1 MADRAN
7 RSPLIAAG
15 VVMGAG
21 LGGFADG
28 IALHQILQWHNMLS
42 GWRPPDTL
50 VDAKVN
56 MTWDGI
62 FHAGVWVLTLVGL
75 AMLWRAGSRPDVPW
89 SGKTFVGAL
98 VMGWGLFNLVEG
110 VIDHQLLGVHHV
122 YEYTAD
128 KLPWD
133 LGFLAIGGVL
143 MLVVGWLIT
152 RDGGKGTAPRGGVNK
167 A

>member
-1 MADRAN
+1 MAA
-7 RSPLIAAG
+7 L
-15 VVMGAG
+15 
-21 LGGFADG
+21 ADG

-56 MTWDGI
+56 RTWDGI
-62 FHAGVWVLTLVGL
+62 FHAGVWALTLAGL
-75 AMLWRAGSRPDVPW
+75 AMLWRAGSRRDVPW

-98 VMGWGLFNLVEG
+98 IMGWGLFNLIEG
-110 VIDHQLLGVHHV
+110 VIDYQLLGVHHV

-133 LGFLAIGGVL
+133 LGFIAVGGVA
-143 MLVVGWLIT
+143 MLAVGWMIT
-152 RDGGKGTAPRGGVNK
+152 KAGRDDAALRGVDNT
-167 A
+167 